1 MSRLSIAPLQAPS
14 LFAEVTKWGGCA
26 PRQRPSLPDGG
37 DNALSILGGG
47 NGSEAAT
54 ADLGADQ
61 ECLCLK
67 HRCLFSQCSI
77 LKMVGLRVSPSPQE
91 KELLQ
96 PLLKIN
102 YSVQMELQPG
112 ASKILSGWGQCASRG
127 PFLLVLLYPPVRSLL
142 LRDAGS
148 RRRSA
153 KPVQQPPAACK
164 SHGGV
169 WSPMLVLHLLNFRYS
184 FPGGHTVF

>member
-1 MSRLSIAPLQAPS
+1 MGRLCPASASFLTGQ
-14 LFAEVTKWGGCA
+14 
-26 PRQRPSLPDGG
+26 G

-47 NGSEAAT
+47 NGGEAAT

-77 LKMVGLRVSPSPQE
+77 LKMVGLRVSPSAQE

-102 YSVQMELQPG
+102 YSVKMELQPG

-127 PFLLVLLYPPVRSLL
+127 PFLLVLLYPPVRSLV

-148 RRRSA
+148 RRRSV

-164 SHGGV
+164 SHGGL

-184 FPGGHTVF
+184 FPEGHTVF